1 MTELEE
7 KLVECFDEMAVFKD
21 LKQSNFFSDL
31 KLPSF
36 LRDWVL
42 KKFEDSEG
50 QFDIEEIMEFIHT
63 FLPNKDEWTNIKNR
77 IITENEHVKILT
89 RISVDISIKDQMV
102 SFSLPDF
109 ALTNAETIIE
119 PDVWAEC
126 KDELVKGN
134 EIWGVVELGYRLP
147 STSPKLPGKIKLV
160 SFTDFCPYTVD
171 LDYYKEL
178 RAEFDIH
185 EWIDILLAAIDYN
198 ASGYADENQKRA
210 VLTRLLPFVEKRL
223 NLIELAPPGTGKTT
237 LVQFLE
243 YLSEQEADAEPIQAI
258 GLDGFHYHQQYIW
271 KSFSGIYDSCKAVL

>member
-134 EIWGVVELGYRLP
+134 EIWGIGYRQRLLNFREK
-147 STSPKLPGKIKLV
+147 SSWLVLRTFVRTRLTWIIIRNLGLSLIFMNGLIYYLELLTTMQVDMLTKIKNGQSLQ
-160 SFTDFCPYTVD
+160 DF
-171 LDYYKEL
+171 
-178 RAEFDIH
+178 F
-185 EWIDILLAAIDYN
+185 LL
-198 ASGYADENQKRA
+198 
-210 VLTRLLPFVEKRL
+210 
-223 NLIELAPPGTGKTT
+223 
-237 LVQFLE
+237 
-243 YLSEQEADAEPIQAI
+243 
-258 GLDGFHYHQQYIW
+258 
-271 KSFSGIYDSCKAVL
+271 

>member
-50 QFDIEEIMEFIHT
+50 QFDIEEIMEFVHT

-178 RAEFDIH
+178 RAEF
-185 EWIDILLAAIDYN
+185 EWI
-198 ASGYADENQKRA
+198 
-210 VLTRLLPFVEKRL
+210 
-223 NLIELAPPGTGKTT
+223 
-237 LVQFLE
+237 
-243 YLSEQEADAEPIQAI
+243 
-258 GLDGFHYHQQYIW
+258 
-271 KSFSGIYDSCKAVL
+271 C

>member
-50 QFDIEEIMEFIHT
+50 QFDIEEIMEFVHT

-109 ALTNAETIIE
+109 AS
-119 PDVWAEC
+119 VY
-126 KDELVKGN
+126 KGIHIKITKN
-134 EIWGVVELGYRLP
+134 GLP
-147 STSPKLPGKIKLV
+147 T
-160 SFTDFCPYTVD
+160 Y
-171 LDYYKEL
+171 
-178 RAEFDIH
+178 
-185 EWIDILLAAIDYN
+185 
-198 ASGYADENQKRA
+198 
-210 VLTRLLPFVEKRL
+210 
-223 NLIELAPPGTGKTT
+223 
-237 LVQFLE
+237 
-243 YLSEQEADAEPIQAI
+243 
-258 GLDGFHYHQQYIW
+258 
-271 KSFSGIYDSCKAVL
+271 

>member
-126 KDELVKGN
+126 
-134 EIWGVVELGYRLP
+134 
-147 STSPKLPGKIKLV
+147 
-160 SFTDFCPYTVD
+160 C
-171 LDYYKEL
+171 
-178 RAEFDIH
+178 
-185 EWIDILLAAIDYN
+185 
-198 ASGYADENQKRA
+198 QKR
-210 VLTRLLPFVEKRL
+210 
-223 NLIELAPPGTGKTT
+223 
-237 LVQFLE
+237 
-243 YLSEQEADAEPIQAI
+243 IQSA
-258 GLDGFHYHQQYIW
+258 
-271 KSFSGIYDSCKAVL
+271 SSCALRKDRIH

>member
-50 QFDIEEIMEFIHT
+50 QFDIEEIMEFVHT

-102 SFSLPDF
+102 TFALPDF
-109 ALTNAETIIE
+109 ALTNAETVIE

-126 KDELVKGN
+126 KDELVKGT
-134 EIWGVVELGYRLP
+134 EIWGLLNWGIVFRQHRLKFP
-147 STSPKLPGKIKLV
+147 VKLNWLV
-160 SFTDFCPYTVD
+160 LQTF
-171 LDYYKEL
+171 
-178 RAEFDIH
+178 A
-185 EWIDILLAAIDYN
+185 
-198 ASGYADENQKRA
+198 
-210 VLTRLLPFVEKRL
+210 
-223 NLIELAPPGTGKTT
+223 
-237 LVQFLE
+237 
-243 YLSEQEADAEPIQAI
+243 PIQLI
-258 GLDGFHYHQQYIW
+258 
-271 KSFSGIYDSCKAVL
+271 

>member
-102 SFSLPDF
+102 SFSL
-109 ALTNAETIIE
+109 
-119 PDVWAEC
+119 
-126 KDELVKGN
+126 
-134 EIWGVVELGYRLP
+134 R
-147 STSPKLPGKIKLV
+147 
-160 SFTDFCPYTVD
+160 
-171 LDYYKEL
+171 
-178 RAEFDIH
+178 
-185 EWIDILLAAIDYN
+185 
-198 ASGYADENQKRA
+198 
-210 VLTRLLPFVEKRL
+210 
-223 NLIELAPPGTGKTT
+223 T
-237 LVQFLE
+237 L
-243 YLSEQEADAEPIQAI
+243 
-258 GLDGFHYHQQYIW
+258 H
-271 KSFSGIYDSCKAVL
+271 

>member
-147 STSPKLPGKIKLV
+147 STSPKLPGKSSWLV
-160 SFTDFCPYTVD
+160 
-171 LDYYKEL
+171 L
-178 RAEFDIH
+178 RTFV
-185 EWIDILLAAIDYN
+185 
-198 ASGYADENQKRA
+198 R
-210 VLTRLLPFVEKRL
+210 TRLTWIIIR
-223 NLIELAPPGTGKTT
+223 NLGLSLIFMNGLIYYLELLTT
-237 LVQFLE
+237 MQVDMLTKIKNGQSLQDFFL
-243 YLSEQEADAEPIQAI
+243 L
-258 GLDGFHYHQQYIW
+258 
-271 KSFSGIYDSCKAVL
+271 